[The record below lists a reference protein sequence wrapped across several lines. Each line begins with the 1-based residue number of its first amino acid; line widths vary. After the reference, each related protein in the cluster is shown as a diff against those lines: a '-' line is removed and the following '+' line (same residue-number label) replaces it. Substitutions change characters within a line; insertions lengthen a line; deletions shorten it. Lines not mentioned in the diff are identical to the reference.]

1 MAILAQHVTTGID
14 VSDHKLRL
22 VRLQHGYRNVRLHAF
37 AELDL
42 PEGIIQNGIILQPT
56 AFVQAL
62 KELPH
67 RVTGSHWSTRSVH
80 VGVPEQISFMTTV
93 AVTAAGREAA
103 ETAAKQSLPLQEN
116 EMYYDLAIQRTTKTA
131 TIAAARRDLLDQLL
145 AQFDAANYEVVGLHV
160 ESEALANALLPH
172 PLTKAPRS
180 LVVDLGTARTSIVFV
195 ANGTIQ
201 FTVSYPSVF
210 GTAGLLDQ
218 QLAGAMQQTVTYV
231 QEHFGALGAP
241 EQIVLCGSG
250 ALTPQLEQWLNQ
262 IVHIPVQLGNALL
275 HVKPNHL
282 SKKLSRAT
290 VFATALGLALA
301 D

>member
-1 MAILAQHVTTGID
+1 MAFLVQQVTTGID
-14 VSDHKLRL
+14 VSDRKLRL
-22 VRLQHGYRNVRLHAF
+22 VRLQHGYRHVQLHAF

-42 PEGIIQNGIILQPT
+42 PDGIVQHGVIVQPP

-67 RVTGSHWSTRSVH
+67 RVTGSRWPTRSVH
-80 VGVPEQISFMTTV
+80 VGLPEQISFVATV
-93 AVTAAGREAA
+93 AIESTGREVA
-103 ETAAKQSLPLQEN
+103 ETIAKRSLPLQEN
-116 EMYYDLAIQRTTKTA
+116 EMYYDLSIQRTNKTA
-131 TIAAARRDLLDQLL
+131 TIAAARRDMIDQLL

-180 LVVDLGTARTSIVFV
+180 LVVDLGTARTTLAFV
-195 ANGTIQ
+195 ANGAVH

-210 GTAGLLDQ
+210 ATTGLLDQ

-231 QEHFGALGAP
+231 QEHFSTLGAP
-241 EQIVLCGSG
+241 EQIILCGSG

-262 IVHIPVQLGNALL
+262 LVHLPVQLGNALL
-275 HVKPNHL
+275 HVKTNHL
-282 SKKLSRAT
+282 SKKLSQAT
-290 VFATALGLALA
+290 VFATAIGLALA

>member
-1 MAILAQHVTTGID
+1 MAILDQHVTTGID
-14 VSDHKLRL
+14 VSDLKLRL
-22 VRLQHGYRNVRLHAF
+22 VRLQHGYRHVQLHAF

-42 PEGIIQNGIILQPT
+42 PAGIIQNGVILQPA

-62 KELPH
+62 KELP
-67 RVTGSHWSTRSVH
+67 RQVTGSRWPTRSVH
-80 VGVPEQISFMTTV
+80 VGVPEQVSFMATMAVASTT
-93 AVTAAGREAA
+93 REAA
-103 ETAAKQSLPLQEN
+103 ETLAKRSLPLQDN
-116 EMYYDLAIQRTTKTA
+116 EMYYDLVIQRTSKTA
-131 TIAAARRDLLDQLL
+131 TIAAARRDILDQLL
-145 AQFDAANYEVVGLHV
+145 TQFDAANYEVVGLHV
-160 ESEALANALLPH
+160 ESEALTNALLPH

-195 ANGTIQ
+195 ANGAVQ

-210 GTAGLLDQ
+210 GTAGLLNQ
-218 QLAGAMQQTVTYV
+218 QLAGALQQSITYV

-241 EQIVLCGSG
+241 EQIILCGSG

-262 IVHIPVQLGNALL
+262 LVHLPVQLGNALL

-290 VFATALGLALA
+290 VFATAIGLALA

>member
-22 VRLQHGYRNVRLHAF
+22 VRLQHGYRHVQLHAF

-42 PEGIIQNGIILQPT
+42 SAGIIQNGIILQPT

-62 KELPH
+62 KELPR
-67 RVTGSHWSTRSVH
+67 RVTGSRWPTRSVH
-80 VGVPEQISFMTTV
+80 VGVPEQVSFMATV
-93 AVTAAGREAA
+93 AIESTGREAA
-103 ETAAKQSLPLQEN
+103 ELIAKRSLPLQDN
-116 EMYYDLAIQRTTKTA
+116 EMYYDLAIQRTTKIA
-131 TIAAARRDLLDQLL
+131 TIAAARRDTIDQLL

-172 PLTKAPRS
+172 PLAKAPRS
-180 LVVDLGTARTSIVFV
+180 LIVDLGTARTSIVFV
-195 ANGTIQ
+195 AGGTVQ

-210 GTAGLLDQ
+210 GTTGLLDQ
-218 QLAGAMQQTVTYV
+218 QLAGAMQQTITYA

-241 EQIVLCGSG
+241 EQIMLCGSG
-250 ALTPQLEQWLNQ
+250 ALTPQLGQWLSQ
-262 IVHIPVQLGNALL
+262 LVHVPVQLGNALL
-275 HVKPNHL
+275 HIKPNHL
-282 SKKLSRAT
+282 SKKLSPAT